1 MENPASNP
9 VNRALNNITLIIEP
23 GRQKFLASMLEAWRY
38 RELLL
43 FLAWRSIS
51 VRYKQT
57 ILGILWVIIQ
67 PLVTILVFTV
77 VFGRWAKIPSDN
89 IPYPIFV
96 SAGTIP
102 WSFFAESINRSG
114 ESMVANSRL
123 ITKIYFPRVHI
134 PLSASLATLLDFG
147 IALLVFSGL
156 MIYYGVVPE
165 AGILALPA
173 LTLLTL
179 IISVSIG
186 MFFSALNVR
195 FRDVKYA
202 LPFVVQIW
210 MYATPVVY
218 PYSLIPEK
226 FRLIALL
233 NPMVGVIEGFRWAF
247 LGRPFPGMP
256 LLSSCLFAIV
266 AFLLAQAYFRRVER
280 TLADVV

>member
-1 MENPASNP
+1 
-9 VNRALNNITLIIEP
+9 
-23 GRQKFLASMLEAWRY
+23 
-38 RELLL
+38 
-43 FLAWRSIS
+43 
-51 VRYKQT
+51 
-57 ILGILWVIIQ
+57 
-67 PLVTILVFTV
+67 
-77 VFGRWAKIPSDN
+77 
-89 IPYPIFV
+89 
-96 SAGTIP
+96 
-102 WSFFAESINRSG
+102 
-114 ESMVANSRL
+114 
-123 ITKIYFPRVHI
+123 
-134 PLSASLATLLDFG
+134 
-147 IALLVFSGL
+147 
-156 MIYYGVVPE
+156 
-165 AGILALPA
+165 
-173 LTLLTL
+173 LTL